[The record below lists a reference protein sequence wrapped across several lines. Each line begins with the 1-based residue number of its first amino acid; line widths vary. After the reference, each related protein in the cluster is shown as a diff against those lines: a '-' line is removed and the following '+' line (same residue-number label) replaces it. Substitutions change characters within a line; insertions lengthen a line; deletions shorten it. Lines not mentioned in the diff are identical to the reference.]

1 MRCLNSFFMII
12 FLISITHSQ
21 TLESISF
28 PFLGQVQP
36 RHASEI
42 QASNWSV
49 GAETMDRGFTVYEN
63 WKSYLGPLG
72 VKKARLQ
79 SGWAKT
85 ESQQGIYDFSW
96 LDPIVTDMVDQSV
109 EPWMCLCYGNPV
121 YEQGGTP
128 YPGSDLPLSDEAKAA
143 WLDYVRQVVMRYRQV
158 IDEWEIW
165 NEPNH
170 NRHMIPALDYAEF
183 LLETARTIRSLQ
195 PDAKILGLSLCFI
208 GTEMTMTWIHDV
220 MGYLKNHDALHYV
233 DEITYHPYSNNPDAN
248 YHIVKDYKELF
259 AGYAP
264 HIRLRQGENGCPS
277 EKSTKA
283 LGNYD
288 WTRLTQSKWA
298 LRRMLGDLGRDIES
312 SYFAIMDMNY
322 RDGINRKGLLRAT
335 EDQKVEE
342 VKPAYK
348 AVQNLTAVFDERLQ
362 RIDDYSYT
370 TDLQKS
376 HSLFAYQNRF
386 FGKQVITIWLDGE
399 TPSNDN
405 SLIRSDFTFYGCEM
419 PDPVWVDLRTG
430 EVYEIP
436 EKNWSRKGLVYTFKD
451 IPVYD
456 SPILIADK
464 SLVLILIKSKNY
476 KN

>member
-1 MRCLNSFFMII
+1 MII
-12 FLISITHSQ
+12 LLISISHSQ
-21 TLESISF
+21 TMESVSF
-28 PFLGQVQP
+28 PFLGQVQS
-36 RHASEI
+36 RHAKDI
-42 QASNWSV
+42 QSSDWSV
-49 GAETMDRGFTVYEN
+49 GAETMDRGFTIYDN

-72 VKKARLQ
+72 CKKARLQ
-79 SGWAKT
+79 SGWAKS
-85 ESQQGIYDFSW
+85 EPRPGVYDFSW
-96 LDPIVTDMVDQSV
+96 MDPVVADMVDQGV

-143 WLDYVRQVVMRYRQV
+143 WLDYVRQVVVRYRHA

-170 NRHMIPALDYAEF
+170 NRHRIPALEYAEF

-195 PDAKILGLSLCFI
+195 PDAKILGLSLCFM
-208 GTEMTMTWIHDV
+208 GTEITMTWIHDV
-220 MGYLKNHDALHYV
+220 MGYLKNQDALHYV

-248 YHIVKDYKELF
+248 YHIVNDYKELF

-288 WTRLTQSKWA
+288 WTELTQSKWA

-335 EDQKVEE
+335 EEQTVEKA
-342 VKPAYK
+342 KPVYH
-348 AVQNLTAVFDERLQ
+348 AVQHLTAIFDSRLQ
-362 RIDDYSYT
+362 RIEYSCK
-370 TDLQKS
+370 TDLKDS
-376 HSLFAYQNRF
+376 YSLFAYQDRAS
-386 FGKQVITIWLDGE
+386 GKQLVTVWLDGH

-405 SLIRSDFTFYGCEM
+405 KPIKSDFTFYDSDM
-419 PDPVWVDLRTG
+419 SDPVWVDMRTG
-430 EVYEIP
+430 EVFEIP
-436 EKNWSRKGLVYTFKD
+436 AKNGSKKGSVYSFQD

-456 SPILIADK
+456 SPVLIADK
-464 SLVLILIKSKNY
+464 SLVLIQDSR
-476 KN
+476 